1 MALITTGQRIFF
13 AVICAAALLV
23 AALGLFNP
31 TYLAAIFT
39 WLELPPLHARFVGAI
54 YAFGAVFM
62 AGCLAARYQAEVRW
76 AVQLIGIWTGML
88 FIISLL
94 NLDAFDFNLLPVQI
108 WFASYIIYPII
119 ALWMTLQQPQLMSA
133 SDLPGLK
140 LSGLAKGFLFIQG
153 ILFTLLAV
161 FLFTAPAFMTTLW
174 PWKVTPVLAQ
184 MYAGPLLSY
193 GLGSLFYARQT
204 KWLGARAVLPG
215 MLVFSVTTVIISFI
229 HIGLFSFNEV
239 PDLIWF
245 GWFSLASLLL
255 AVLTFRALQIH
266 ANDRGNIA
274 RFEGG

>member
-1 MALITTGQRIFF
+1 MSLITQAQKIFF

-31 TYLAAIFT
+31 AYLASIFT

-94 NLDAFDFNLLPVQI
+94 NLSVFDFSLLPVQI

-119 ALWMTLQQPQLMSA
+119 SFWMTIQQPHLMNA
-133 SDLPGLK
+133 GDLPGLK
-140 LSGLAKGFLFIQG
+140 LSGWAKGILFLQG
-153 ILFTLLAV
+153 ILFSLLATLL
-161 FLFTAPAFMTTLW
+161 FLAPTIMSTLW

-193 GLGSLFYARQT
+193 GLGSLLFSRQK
-204 KWLGARAVLPG
+204 KWLGVRAILPG
-215 MLVFSVTTVIISFI
+215 MLIFTAITVMISFI

-239 PDLIWF
+239 PDLLWL
-245 GWFSLASLLL
+245 GWFILASLIL
-255 AVLTFRALQIH
+255 AVLTFRALQPS
-266 ANDRGNIA
+266 A
-274 RFEGG
+274 